1 MTVDHV
7 KVIGDLEEAMYDI
20 EKLKEAESPFA
31 RREEILGL
39 KFKQGQKVVDKKTK
53 QKGVVVYGTR
63 VQVAFQTTGG
73 GRS

>member
-1 MTVDHV
+1 MVDHV
-7 KVIGDLEEAMYDI
+7 KIIGDAEEALY
-20 EKLKEAESPFA
+20 EVNKLKEERPPFA
-31 RREEILGL
+31 EREEILGL

-53 QKGVVVYGTR
+53 QKGVVLYGTR